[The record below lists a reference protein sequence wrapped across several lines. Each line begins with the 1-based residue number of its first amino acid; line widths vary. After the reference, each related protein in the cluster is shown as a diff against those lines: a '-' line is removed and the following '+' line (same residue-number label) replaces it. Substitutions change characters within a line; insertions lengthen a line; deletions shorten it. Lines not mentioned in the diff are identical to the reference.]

1 MEDPGLIVGQ
11 EAKIPLFAM
20 IVQGHDG
27 GRFTKIAQ
35 RLLLRLQIP
44 NSRKEVVGHPAN
56 TEAAE
61 LLLRL

>member
-1 MEDPGLIVGQ
+1 MKDPGLIVGQ
-11 EAKIPLFAM
+11 EAKILLFAM
-20 IVQGHDG
+20 IVRGLDG

-61 LLLRL
+61 LLLKL